1 MAEFD
6 NGDFVKVSGSE
17 RVYIV
22 DKLLHTQKQTIP
34 VTADLEIYRVLDDD
48 GEEEVVTSPDMKLV
62 KKSIDEP
69 SAAQQSPLSHEIELN
84 VFYLQ
89 AMLLTAAK
97 EDIRYYLAGILFK
110 ALNGKV
116 WAFSTDGHRL
126 SRWLIKD
133 DYQGPNFEYIVGRD
147 GIQSI
152 LEHKADYKD
161 NSIVLDT
168 RCGFLSVA
176 GIAINNLIDGRYPN
190 ALDVANK
197 ALQLSDDKEAMPL
210 IDAKYMKGLANAAR
224 LLGKY
229 RGNSVCASF
238 EHVIRR
244 DNESNTFVV
253 TGIDN
258 YIQVIMPMRDAEEN
272 RSKCID
278 KAMVIADITNPIHKA
293 INEGKFVKCG
303 VSNKDQQTAIK
314 NAEGACVK
322 YIFAYDE
329 AGFMDSQCELW
340 RFAHMIGV
348 AEDD

>member
-1 MAEFD
+1 MAKFD

-84 VFYLQ
+84 EFYLQ

-152 LEHKADYKD
+152 LERKADYKD
-161 NSIVLDT
+161 NPIVLDT

-278 KAMVIADITNPIHKA
+278 KAMVIADITNPIH
-293 INEGKFVKCG
+293 GW
-303 VSNKDQQTAIK
+303 
-314 NAEGACVK
+314 
-322 YIFAYDE
+322 AYRKIQSDSLE
-329 AGFMDSQCELW
+329 AY
-340 RFAHMIGV
+340 
-348 AEDD
+348 